1 MVDDSKITLGE
12 ARKQLRAGWEVGTTC
27 PCCGQ
32 HVQLYR
38 RKLNSG
44 MARML
49 IRLYRLDRARPG
61 EAFHV
66 REIIGSSDGGSGDLS
81 KLAYWNLIVGLPKDP
96 AKDTRTSGEWMITAL
111 GRQFAEGDRTVRSH
125 VVVYNGRER
134 GFDGDHIDIHAAL
147 GNKFSY
153 SELMGKARR

>member
-1 MVDDSKITLGE
+1 MDDSRTTLGE
-12 ARKQLRAGWEVGTTC
+12 ARKELRKGWEVGTTC

-32 HVQLYR
+32 HAQLYR

-49 IRLYRLDRARPG
+49 IRLYRLDRANPG
-61 EAFHV
+61 GAFHV

-81 KLAYWNLIVGLPKDP
+81 KMVYWNLIVGLPKDP
-96 AKDTRTSGEWMITAL
+96 AKDTRTSGEWMITPL

-125 VVVYNGRER
+125 VIVYNGRER
-134 GFDGDHIDIHAAL
+134 GFEGDMIDIRVAL
-147 GNKFSY
+147 GAKFSY
-153 SELMGKARR
+153 TELMGRVPR